1 MLSQLIE
8 QQQLRRKDLKQ
19 LLEEMEAQRQN
30 QAADYWLVQYQRL
43 MENIPENIQH
53 AQQYLPSA
61 PSANLESEVD
71 ESASA
76 PPIEVFMES
85 QCVICFDS
93 SVSSNHCFYV
103 IRLLILLKLL
113 LISAKSYSLLVD
125 TCVAAQN
132 VVKKSVNAQCAG
144 PPSFNDFKFIHNLL

>member
-43 MENIPENIQH
+43 MESMPENIQH

-61 PSANLESEVD
+61 PSANLESEV
-71 ESASA
+71 ASA
-76 PPIEVFMES
+76 PPVEVFMETN
-85 QCVICFDS
+85 CVICFDS
-93 SVSSNHCFYV
+93 SVSLRHFKKYLTPIIFQLCV
-103 IRLLILLKLL
+103 INFLVPSYIPYLRTLVLLRKMWRT
-113 LISAKSYSLLVD
+113 S
-125 TCVAAQN
+125 
-132 VVKKSVNAQCAG
+132 KSVPNVPGNRRSATSS
-144 PPSFNDFKFIHNLL
+144 SFIIFFA